1 MAKPRPRNGL
11 IAALDVGTTKVC
23 CFIARVADDGSIK
36 IVGIGHQVSRGMRAG
51 LVVDM
56 ESAET
61 QVRQAVEAAED
72 MAGERVAQV
81 VLGFSAGQPMSRH
94 VDIDVS
100 VAGHEVNDSD
110 IRRMLEHARQ
120 QPAESHDREVVHC
133 IPLGYR
139 LDGSEGIR
147 DPRGMYGEKL
157 GVGVHLVTAAS
168 GALKNLATVVARGHL
183 DVEALVVTPYA
194 AGLATLVDDEKELGA
209 TLIDMGGGT
218 TTIAVFLGGEIIHI
232 DSLPVGGGHVTS
244 DIARGLSTPL
254 VQAERLKTLY
264 GSCMPSASDDREMV
278 RVPMVGEE
286 EDQSQTQLP
295 RSMLVQIIRPRIEET
310 FELVR
315 SHLEAAGMDRIAGR
329 RVVLTGGASQLSG
342 VRDLAHMVLDKQ
354 VRMGRPQGFLGL
366 AEATGGPAFAV
377 AAGLLRYG
385 ASNLAAARLE
395 KGSKQNLASTG
406 KFGRFGQWLRENF

>member
-11 IAALDVGTTKVC
+11 IAALDVGTTKIC
-23 CFIARVADDGSIK
+23 CFIARVQDDGAIK

-56 ESAET
+56 ENAET

-72 MAGERVAQV
+72 MAGERIGQV
-81 VLGFSAGQPMSRH
+81 VLGFTGGQPQSRH

-120 QPAESHDREVVHC
+120 QPAESSDREVVHC
-133 IPLGYR
+133 IPLGFR

-168 GALKNLATVVARGHL
+168 GGLKNLSSVVARGHL
-183 DVEALVVTPYA
+183 DIESLVAAPYA
-194 AGLATLVDDEKELGA
+194 AGLAALVDDEKELGA
-209 TLIDMGGGT
+209 TLVDMGGGT
-218 TTIAVFLGGEIIHI
+218 TTIAVFLNGEVIHI
-232 DSLPVGGGHVTS
+232 EALPVGGGHVTN

-254 VQAERLKTLY
+254 SQAERLKTLY
-264 GSCMPSASDDREMV
+264 GSCMPSAADDREML
-278 RVPMVGEE
+278 RVPLVGEE
-286 EDQSQTQLP
+286 EDQAPAQVP
-295 RSMLVQIIRPRIEET
+295 RSMLVQIVRPRVEET

-315 SHLEAAGMDRIAGR
+315 SHLEAQGMDRVAGR
-329 RVVLTGGASQLSG
+329 RVVLVGGASQLSG
-342 VRDLAHMVLDKQ
+342 VRELASQVLDKQ
-354 VRMGRPQGFLGL
+354 VRMGKPQGFAGL

-385 ASNLAAARLE
+385 ASSLAAQPE
-395 KGSKQNLASTG
+395 KSSKQNVASAGT
-406 KFGRFGQWLRENF
+406 FGRFGQWLRENF

>member
-1 MAKPRPRNGL
+1 MAKPRQRNGL

-36 IVGIGHQVSRGMRAG
+36 IVGIGHQVSKGMRAG

-72 MAGERVAQV
+72 MAGERVGGV
-81 VLGFSAGQPMSRH
+81 ILGFCAGQPMSRH

-120 QPAESHDREVVHC
+120 QPAESHEREVVHC

-183 DVEALVVTPYA
+183 DVETMAVTPYA
-194 AGLATLVDDEKELGA
+194 AGLATLVEDEKDLGA
-209 TLIDMGGGT
+209 TLIDMGGGAT
-218 TTIAVFLGGEIIHI
+218 SIAVFLNGEVIHV

-254 VQAERLKTLY
+254 AQAERLKTLY
-264 GSCMPSASDDREMV
+264 GSCMPSAADDREMV

-315 SHLEAAGMDRIAGR
+315 SRLEAAGMDRIAGR

-342 VRDLAHMVLDKQ
+342 VRDLAQMVLDKQ

-385 ASNLAAARLE
+385 AGNLAAMSERN
-395 KGSKQNLASTG
+395 SKQNMASTG
-406 KFGRFGQWLRENF
+406 KLGRFGQWLRENF